1 MHRPKPPV
9 LRVEALEDRAV
20 PALFGQPWLDGRHLS
35 LSFAPDGTAI
45 SGVGSNLSG
54 LGGAFG
60 GLDAAKLEVLRAFQ
74 TWAVNANLNVGIVG
88 DTGAPFGSA
97 GAVQN
102 DPRFGDI
109 RVGGRAL
116 AGDVVAITAPFSLL
130 TPNSG
135 DLILNTAKTF
145 ALGNV
150 TAAYD
155 LFTVALQEAGH
166 AYGMG
171 NSTDAASVMFEQYQ
185 GARAGLSGG
194 DVASVQGLYGART
207 GDAYEGTAGNGTLAT
222 EATFA
227 NGLEADL
234 TTTTDVDTYRYVAGD
249 SAARW
254 FRIKAAGLSLVDA
267 KLDVLDANGS
277 VVGSAQATNPL
288 QNDVTVYVPTLVPG
302 AAYYLQVSSARS
314 DVFGIGAYRLV
325 ADGTQAGSAAADPYA
340 LVDTETTA
348 NNTLAA
354 AATPARSAGPYD
366 YSFRSSLSTGSD
378 VDVYKVHAPATAGGL
393 TKLNVTV
400 AAVGQGGFLPQVDVY
415 TAAGV
420 LLASTTVA
428 QTDSSVV
435 VSVDSIPAGA
445 DYLVRVSNTLWQT
458 GNYDFVADFQ
468 AVMPVMKGCRG
479 TLTSAVSSTAAT
491 LCIWQS
497 QVVQLN
503 LLSSL
508 TNGSDFV
515 GQVRIYNAQNQVV
528 FDLLS
533 LTGLLSTG
541 QVYLP
546 AGAYRVE
553 VRALTAATINFNL
566 TMFGV
571 TDPEG
576 TSPTDPTGSPYGGGG
591 SVPLPPPPDP
601 TTTVGIIP
609 TTTTTTTAPTGSTTT
624 TTTTTDPK
632 AGTQTTTTTTT
643 TSAGTTTTTTN
654 TLSTNIVWF

>member
-222 EATFA
+222 AATFA

-254 FRIKAAGLSLVDA
+254 FRIKAADLSLVAA

-288 QNDVTVYVPTLVPG
+288 QNDVTVYVPALVPG

-325 ADGTQAGSAAADPYA
+325 ADGTQAGSAAADP
-340 LVDTETTA
+340 
-348 NNTLAA
+348 
-354 AATPARSAGPYD
+354 
-366 YSFRSSLSTGSD
+366 
-378 VDVYKVHAPATAGGL
+378 
-393 TKLNVTV
+393 
-400 AAVGQGGFLPQVDVY
+400 
-415 TAAGV
+415 
-420 LLASTTVA
+420 
-428 QTDSSVV
+428 
-435 VSVDSIPAGA
+435 
-445 DYLVRVSNTLWQT
+445 
-458 GNYDFVADFQ
+458 
-468 AVMPVMKGCRG
+468 
-479 TLTSAVSSTAAT
+479 
-491 LCIWQS
+491 
-497 QVVQLN
+497 
-503 LLSSL
+503 
-508 TNGSDFV
+508 
-515 GQVRIYNAQNQVV
+515 
-528 FDLLS
+528 
-533 LTGLLSTG
+533 
-541 QVYLP
+541 
-546 AGAYRVE
+546 
-553 VRALTAATINFNL
+553 
-566 TMFGV
+566 
-571 TDPEG
+571 
-576 TSPTDPTGSPYGGGG
+576 
-591 SVPLPPPPDP
+591 
-601 TTTVGIIP
+601 
-609 TTTTTTTAPTGSTTT
+609 
-624 TTTTTDPK
+624 
-632 AGTQTTTTTTT
+632 
-643 TSAGTTTTTTN
+643 
-654 TLSTNIVWF
+654 